1 MKKDK
6 SLQGV
11 TSVPGFKAC
20 GIASGMRRKGRK
32 DLALVLNTGKNPVAA
47 GVFTSNRFAAAPVL
61 YSRASERSEWNAR
74 RGVKLWQRQRLHRG
88 KRS

>member
-32 DLALVLNTGKNPVAA
+32 DLALVLNTGENPVAA

-61 YSRASERSEWNAR
+61 YSRAVLSKGATGMRAVVLNS
-74 RGVKLWQRQRLHRG
+74 GLSLIHI
-88 KRS
+88 